1 MRTWQYGVI
10 VVLWPVLASSQPA
23 PDAELYSDACAACHG
38 GDGRGRPRE
47 EVGFSTPLPDFT
59 DCSFAS
65 REPDPDWY
73 AVIHQ
78 GGPIRA
84 FDRMMPA
91 FGEALS
97 DPEIAAILRHVR
109 TFCTDG
115 TWPRGEFN
123 VPRPLFT
130 EKAYPE
136 DEIVFT
142 TTVDPSAGHAIEGEF
157 LYEKRVGSTGMFEMA
172 IPLSYQDGGPVSGAP
187 HRTAPHRTAPH
198 RTAPHRT
205 APHRT
210 APHRTAPHRTAPHRT
225 APHRTAPHRTAP
237 HRTAPHRTAPHRTAP
252 HRTAPHRTAPHR
264 TAPHRT
270 APHRTAPHRTAP
282 HRTAPHRT
290 APHRTAPHRTAPHR
304 TAPHRTA
311 PHRTAPH
318 RTAPHRTAPHRTAPH
333 RTAPAPSRPRPGGWG
348 RRVRLQTHRPP

>member
-1 MRTWQYGVI
+1 MRTWLYGVI

-23 PDAELYSDACAACHG
+23 TDAELYSDACAACHG
-38 GDGRGRPRE
+38 EDGRGRPRE

-59 DCSFAS
+59 DCSFTS
-65 REPDPDWY
+65 REPDPDWH

-187 HRTAPHRTAPH
+187 HR
-198 RTAPHRT
+198 
-205 APHRT
+205 
-210 APHRTAPHRTAPHRT
+210 
-225 APHRTAPHRTAP
+225 
-237 HRTAPHRTAPHRTAP
+237 
-252 HRTAPHRTAPHR
+252 
-264 TAPHRT
+264 
-270 APHRTAPHRTAP
+270 
-282 HRTAPHRT
+282 
-290 APHRTAPHRTAPHR
+290 
-304 TAPHRTA
+304 
-311 PHRTAPH
+311 
-318 RTAPHRTAPHRTAPH
+318 
-333 RTAPAPSRPRPGGWG
+333 
-348 RRVRLQTHRPP
+348 RRVARGLEVGDVAFGYKRTVHHDLNRGAILSLGAEAVLARVREDDGSFRHVPVVEPFAAYAQLLPGDAFVQT